1 MPDMPV
7 ACALTASEFRDR
19 ERWLVEILG
28 AETERLERLP
38 DGYAIQLR
46 GTRATLINVA
56 ELIGLERQCCPFLTF
71 TMTVEPAEGPIHL
84 SLTGPEG
91 TAEFLSAT
99 LIAAL
104 GRSMS
109 A

>member
-1 MPDMPV
+1 MQHMPV
-7 ACALTASEFRDR
+7 ACALTAAELRDR
-19 ERWLVEILG
+19 ERWLVETLG
-28 AETERLERLP
+28 AETERVERLP
-38 DGYAIQLR
+38 NGYAIQLR
-46 GTRATLINVA
+46 GTHETLVNVA
-56 ELIGLERQCCPFLTF
+56 ELIGLERQCCPFLAF

-91 TAEFLSAT
+91 TAEFLGAT

-104 GRSMS
+104 SRSAS

>member
-7 ACALTASEFRDR
+7 ACTLTASELQDR
-19 ERWLVEILG
+19 ERWLVEALG
-28 AETERLERLP
+28 VATERVERLP
-38 DGYAIQLR
+38 NGYAIQLR
-46 GTRATLINVA
+46 GTHETLANVA

-71 TMTVEPAEGPIHL
+71 TLTVEPAEGPIRL

-91 TAEFLSAT
+91 TAEFLSTT

-104 GRSMS
+104 GRSAS

>member
-7 ACALTASEFRDR
+7 ACALTAAKLRDR
-19 ERWLVEILG
+19 ERWLVEALG
-28 AETERLERLP
+28 AATERVERLP
-38 DGYAIQLR
+38 NGYAIQLR
-46 GTRATLINVA
+46 GTHETLINIA

-71 TMTVEPAEGPIHL
+71 TLTVEPAEGPIHL

-104 GRSMS
+104 GRSAS

>member
-7 ACALTASEFRDR
+7 ACVLTASELRDR
-19 ERWLVEILG
+19 ERWLVEALG
-28 AETERLERLP
+28 AETERVERLP
-38 DGYAIQLR
+38 NGYAIQLR
-46 GTRATLINVA
+46 GTHETLVKVA
-56 ELIGLERQCCPFLTF
+56 ELISLERQCCPFLALTL
-71 TMTVEPAEGPIHL
+71 TVEPAEGPLHL

-104 GRSMS
+104 GRS
-109 A
+109 ALA

>member
-7 ACALTASEFRDR
+7 ACALTAAELRDR
-19 ERWLVEILG
+19 ERWLVETLG
-28 AETERLERLP
+28 VATESVERLP
-38 DGYAIQLR
+38 NGYAIQLR
-46 GTRATLINVA
+46 GTHETLVNVA
-56 ELIGLERQCCPFLTF
+56 ELISLERQCCSFLTF
-71 TMTVEPAEGPIHL
+71 TMTVEPAQGPIHL

-91 TAEFLSAT
+91 TAEFLSAI

-104 GRSMS
+104 GRSTS

>member
-1 MPDMPV
+1 MRDMPV
-7 ACALTASEFRDR
+7 ACALTASELRDR
-19 ERWLVEILG
+19 ERWLVETLG
-28 AETERLERLP
+28 AETERVERLP
-38 DGYAIQLR
+38 NGYAVQLR
-46 GTRATLINVA
+46 GTHETLVKVA

-104 GRSMS
+104 CRSSS

>member
-1 MPDMPV
+1 MSDIPL
-7 ACALTASEFRDR
+7 ACALTAAELRDR
-19 ERWLVEILG
+19 ERWLVETLG
-28 AETERLERLP
+28 AETERVERLP
-38 DGYAIQLR
+38 NGYAIQLR
-46 GTRATLINVA
+46 GTYETLVNVA
-56 ELIGLERQCCPFLTF
+56 ELIGLERQCCPFLAF

-104 GRSMS
+104 GSS
-109 A
+109 ASA

>member
-1 MPDMPV
+1 MPDMPD
-7 ACALTASEFRDR
+7 ACALTASEFQDR
-19 ERWLVEILG
+19 ERWLVETLG

-38 DGYAIQLR
+38 NGYTIQLR
-46 GTRATLINVA
+46 STRATLLNVA

-71 TMTVEPAEGPIHL
+71 TMTVEPVEGPIHL

-91 TAEFLSAT
+91 TAEFLGAT

-104 GRSMS
+104 RRSAS